1 MTYSLL
7 AFFTASTLLAQA
19 AFPGADAIDA
29 QMREAVDSGLIPG
42 GVVIVGQ
49 GERILYRK
57 AYGSRALFPAK
68 LPMTEDTIFDAASL
82 TKVVATTTAIAKLFE
97 QGKIRLSDPVTKYL
111 PEFQGGKSTTTVR
124 DLLVHFSGM
133 RPDVDL
139 VPKWSGYE
147 TGIKLALI
155 DKPTSVPG
163 TRFVYSDINYL
174 LLGEMVRRISGMP
187 LDEYVKTQVFEP
199 LGMRDS
205 GYNPSAALR
214 DRIAPTEIE
223 ENNTPWHGV
232 VHDPTA
238 RYMGGVAGHAGL
250 FTTADDLAKFAQMML
265 GGGKGILSPLTI
277 QRFTTPNTPPGQPI
291 LRGLGWDMESP
302 FSANRGEL
310 FPVGSFGHTGFT
322 GTSLWMDPSTKGF
335 VIVLT
340 NYVHPKRGKNIAGL
354 RGKIAT
360 ISAAALG
367 VDAPGLMIAGYN
379 ETTPA
384 GVRRIV
390 ARNGQVQTGLD
401 VLVSQKFAPLQGK
414 RVGLITNHTGFDR
427 DGNRNI
433 DLMKKAGVNLV
444 SIFSPEHGIQGKL
457 DVEEVDDTRDE
468 ASGVKV
474 WSLYQP
480 KKRKL
485 PAELAKGL
493 DAVVYDIQDVG
504 ARFYTY
510 SCTLLYAME
519 TAAQLKIPFYV
530 MDRPN
535 PITGTMVDGAMMDTG
550 LESFIGCF
558 TMPTRHGLT
567 FGELATM
574 ANAERKM
581 GVDLRVIPMK
591 GWQRGDWFDSTGL
604 RWVNLSPNMRS
615 MNAALLYTGL
625 AMLEAQKTYSVGRGT
640 DAPFEQIGADWI
652 NGQQLSAYLNSRFI
666 PGIRTYAIMFQPTS
680 SNFEGKMISG
690 VRFVITDREALNPA
704 RLGIEIAAAL
714 QKLYPGKLDLEVNK
728 RLIGNQGLVDSLKRG
743 DDARAIFE
751 RTEGEKEGYLSRRA
765 KYLLYK

>member
-1 MTYSLL
+1 MTYRHSLL
-7 AFFTASTLLAQA
+7 ALFTASSLAAQA
-19 AFPGADAIDA
+19 AFPGAEAIDA

-49 GERILYRK
+49 RERILYRK
-57 AYGSRALFPAK
+57 AYGNRALFPAK

-82 TKVVATTTAIAKLFE
+82 TKVVATTTAIARLFE
-97 QGKIRLSDPVTKYL
+97 QGKIRLADPVTKYL
-111 PEFQGGKSTTTVR
+111 PEFQGGTSAITVR

-139 VPKWSGYE
+139 VPQWSGYE
-147 TGIKLALI
+147 TGIQLALI
-155 DKPTSVPG
+155 DKPVSSPG

-174 LLGEMVRRISGMP
+174 LLGEMVRRISGMS
-187 LDEYVKTQVFEP
+187 LADYVKTQVFEP

-205 GYNPSAALR
+205 GYNPAAALR

-250 FTTADDLAKFAQMML
+250 FTTADDLAKLAQMML

-291 LRGLGWDMESP
+291 LRGLGWDIESP

-322 GTSLWMDPSTKGF
+322 GTSLWMDPATKAY

-367 VDAPGLMIAGYN
+367 VDTPGLTIAGYN

-384 GVRRIV
+384 GVRRVV
-390 ARNGQVQTGLD
+390 ARNGQVHTGLD

-433 DLMKKAGVNLV
+433 DLMLKAGVNLV
-444 SIFSPEHGIQGKL
+444 GIFSPEHGLQGKL

-480 KKRKL
+480 QKRKL

-519 TAAQLKIPFYV
+519 TAAALKIPFYV
-530 MDRPN
+530 LDRPN
-535 PITGTMVDGAMMDTG
+535 PITGSMVDGATMDAG
-550 LESFIGCF
+550 LQSFIGCF
-558 TMPTRHGLT
+558 EMPIRHGLT

-581 GVDLRVIPMK
+581 SVDLRVIAMK

-604 RWVNLSPNMRS
+604 SWVDLSPNMRS

-625 AMLEAQKTYSVGRGT
+625 AMLESQKTYSVGRGT

-652 NGQQLSAYLNSRFI
+652 NGRQLSAYLNTRFI
-666 PGIRTYAIMFQPTS
+666 PGVRTHAS
-680 SNFEGKMISG
+680 
-690 VRFVITDREALNPA
+690 
-704 RLGIEIAAAL
+704 
-714 QKLYPGKLDLEVNK
+714 
-728 RLIGNQGLVDSLKRG
+728 
-743 DDARAIFE
+743 
-751 RTEGEKEGYLSRRA
+751 
-765 KYLLYK
+765 